1 MPPVNLTVNTVTLG
15 SVIRVPMAW
24 ESSCDDSV
32 CVTDI
37 LVWKRV
43 YAEWLIGEYRRQ
55 SGQEDGDIADA
66 SCLDLG
72 SFLRSVCHSILS
84 GVY

>member
-1 MPPVNLTVNTVTLG
+1 M
-15 SVIRVPMAW
+15 
-24 ESSCDDSV
+24 
-32 CVTDI
+32 
-37 LVWKRV
+37 